1 MELKGKLKEKI
12 SERSG
17 VSQAG
22 NGWRR
27 ASYLLETEEMFPKK
41 VCFEVPDGLTAR
53 IAHFDTFLGKDVIV
67 MFDIDAHE
75 FQGRWYNEIK
85 AWGIKLAH
93 PEQKEEEKKEEP
105 QGKMEG
111 HLGKFHSTGTV
122 IEIPP
127 KDEEDGSV
135 DWEGMKP

>member
-1 MELKGKLKEKI
+1 MELKGKLKEKV
-12 SERSG
+12 SDRSG

-22 NGWRR
+22 NSWRR

-53 IAHFDTFLGKDVIV
+53 IAHFDTFLEKDVIV

-85 AWGIKLAH
+85 AWGIKLAN
-93 PEQKEEEKKEEP
+93 PEEKAEEKKEDA

-111 HLGKFHSTGTV
+111 YLGNVLKGTV

-127 KDEEDGSV
+127 KDAEDGSV
-135 DWEGMKP
+135 DWEDMKP

>member
-12 SERSG
+12 SDRSG

-93 PEQKEEEKKEEP
+93 PEQEQKEEEKKEDTAAAAEP
-105 QGKMEG
+105 AA
-111 HLGKFHSTGTV
+111 T
-122 IEIPP
+122 
-127 KDEEDGSV
+127 DGQTAV
-135 DWEGMKP
+135 DWDNMNT

>member
-1 MELKGKLKEKI
+1 MELKGKLKEKV
-12 SERSG
+12 SDRSG

-93 PEQKEEEKKEEP
+93 PEQEQKEEEKKEDTAEAAEP
-105 QGKMEG
+105 AP
-111 HLGKFHSTGTV
+111 T
-122 IEIPP
+122 
-127 KDEEDGSV
+127 DGQTAV
-135 DWEGMKP
+135 DWDKMNT

>member
-12 SERSG
+12 SDRSG

-93 PEQKEEEKKEEP
+93 PEAHPEQEQKEEKKEDTAAAKGP
-105 QGKMEG
+105 AP
-111 HLGKFHSTGTV
+111 T
-122 IEIPP
+122 
-127 KDEEDGSV
+127 DAEDGSV

>member
-12 SERSG
+12 SDRSG

-93 PEQKEEEKKEEP
+93 PEQEQKEEEKKEDTAASAEP
-105 QGKMEG
+105 VATEA
-111 HLGKFHSTGTV
+111 
-122 IEIPP
+122 
-127 KDEEDGSV
+127 EDGSV